1 MFNNFNFKIMKEH
14 SAFLDTIDVIELR
27 IYNAIIW
34 LIPVVQNELSFNNEI
49 LTILKYN
56 GNGVTGHNIK
66 TDFISS
72 LNSEKIAKLWINKST
87 GYDEKNII
95 YIKNIKFNEM
105 DNKTQE
111 AFKTWDDSWFKNRS
125 ILKGF
130 TKKYIKIMKTLD
142 EICQQYGGVKENNN
156 YKIETKVGT
165 LFVRDREDNTFIP
178 MQFDDNIDINLFFKI
193 TNDRSINSW
202 SYKWNLHSLDGEFNL
217 ERLENRLKLLAL

>member
-1 MFNNFNFKIMKEH
+1 MKEH
-14 SAFLDTIDVIELR
+14 SAFLDNIDVIELR

-49 LTILKYN
+49 LTILKYD

-72 LNSEKIAKLWINKST
+72 LNSEKITKLWINKST

-111 AFKTWDDSWFKNRS
+111 AFKTWDASWFKNRS

-130 TKKYIKIMKTLD
+130 TKK
-142 EICQQYGGVKENNN
+142 
-156 YKIETKVGT
+156 
-165 LFVRDREDNTFIP
+165 
-178 MQFDDNIDINLFFKI
+178 
-193 TNDRSINSW
+193 
-202 SYKWNLHSLDGEFNL
+202 
-217 ERLENRLKLLAL
+217 